1 MGKRLRPFGRCAVI
15 LLISFNAFW
24 WKNVA
29 AAIWNDAVFILI
41 NCALVNSKILMEKYS
56 KKILKTI
63 LYAKH
68 IYLVSKAPLYRPDD
82 FVILYDAN
90 LLNILIS
97 SMDK

>member
-1 MGKRLRPFGRCAVI
+1 
-15 LLISFNAFW
+15 
-24 WKNVA
+24 
-29 AAIWNDAVFILI
+29 
-41 NCALVNSKILMEKYS
+41 MEKYS